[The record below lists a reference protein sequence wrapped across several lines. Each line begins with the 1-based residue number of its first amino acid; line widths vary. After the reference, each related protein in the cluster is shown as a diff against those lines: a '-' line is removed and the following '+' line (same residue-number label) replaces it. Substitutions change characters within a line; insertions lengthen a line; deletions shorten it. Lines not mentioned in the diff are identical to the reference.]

1 MGGIIMKKKYFDLS
15 VYDALLNRLKFIF
28 EEFENIFVSF
38 SGGKDSGLLLN
49 LVMDFQRKYY
59 PNRRIGVFHQDFE
72 AQYSY
77 TTKYVE
83 ETFESLKDEAE
94 LYWVCLPMATRTALS
109 NYEMYWYPW
118 DDKKEDLWIRPRP
131 SHEYVI
137 TMENNPITT
146 YRYKMHQ
153 EDLAKQFGRWYKLS
167 HGDTSTI
174 CLLGIRA
181 DESLQRYNAFLNKKN
196 GYKHQCWITQQFKNV
211 WCASP
216 LYDWTVQD
224 VWHAIAKHGYSYN
237 QLYDMLYQAGVKPT
251 QMRVAS
257 PFNDYA
263 KDSLNLYRVIEPE
276 TWVKLLG
283 RVKGVN
289 FGGIYG
295 RTKAL
300 GYRNITLPP
309 DHTWESYTK
318 FLLAT
323 LPARIR
329 NNYIKKFKTSIEF
342 WHKVGGGLEEET
354 IRELEERGYEIK
366 RNGIS
371 NYTIFKSSRIIFL
384 GKIPDHTDDIKTS
397 KDIPSWKRM
406 CYCILKNDHIC
417 RFMGFGLTRDQ
428 QRNIDIIKE
437 KYKGLETNY

>member
-1 MGGIIMKKKYFDLS
+1 MKKKYLDS
-15 VYDALLNRLKFIF
+15 NVYEAFLQRLKFIF
-28 EEFENIFVSF
+28 KEFDNIFVSF

-49 LVMDFQRKYY
+49 LVLDYKKKYFPHRKV
-59 PNRRIGVFHQDFE
+59 GVFHQDFE

-83 ETFESLKDEAE
+83 KTFERIKDEAE

-109 NYEMYWYPW
+109 NYQMYWYPW
-118 DDKKEDLWIRPRP
+118 DDKAKDLWVRPIP
-131 SHEYVI
+131 NYDYVI
-137 TMENNPITT
+137 TLENNPITT
-146 YRYKMHQ
+146 YHYRMHQ

-181 DESLQRYNAFLNKKN
+181 DESLYRYNGFMNRKK
-196 GYKHQCWITQQFKNV
+196 GYKHNCWITQQFKNV

-216 LYDWTVQD
+216 LYDWSVQD
-224 VWHAIAKHGYSYN
+224 VWHAIAKFEYDYN
-237 QLYDMLYQAGVKPT
+237 PLYDMFYQVGLKPS

-276 TWVKLLG
+276 TWARLLG

-289 FGGIYG
+289 FGSIYG
-295 RTKAL
+295 KTKAL
-300 GYRNITLPP
+300 GYRNITLPEGY
-309 DHTWESYTK
+309 TWESYTK

-323 LPARIR
+323 LPVRIR
-329 NNYIKKFKTSIEF
+329 NNYMKKFKTSIDF
-342 WHKVGGGLEEET
+342 WHTIGGGLEEET
-354 IRELEERGYEIK
+354 IRELEEKGYHIK
-366 RNGIS
+366 RNGVS
-371 NYTIFKSSRIIFL
+371 NYTIFKNSRIIFL
-384 GKIPDHTDDIKTS
+384 DKIPDHTDDIKTT

-406 CYCILKNDHIC
+406 CFCILKNDHLC
-417 RFMGFGLTRDQ
+417 RFMGFGLNREQ
-428 QRNIDIIKE
+428 QRRIDLIKE
-437 KYKGLETNY
+437 KYLALEEI